1 MHEHEER
8 IYFTPEEWQEYRHG
22 EEKMCWLINVFMKR
36 RKPVAPPSPTVFFV
50 IKSAGIV
57 YRTNQMTINL
67 LDDQEVTIT
76 FSDIAGN
83 EAPAG
88 TQVTWASSDATIG
101 TVTPSADTLTALVT
115 TTGKLGT
122 FTVTATDQAGA
133 VATSTIVVGFDASS
147 PALVAGT
154 PVSRIA
160 APTPA
165 PVATPTPTPAPTDAT
180 STPAP
185 VAASVDATTTPAT
198 DTTTPAPVAAS

>member
-8 IYFTPEEWQEYRHG
+8 INFTQEEWSEYRRG
-22 EEKMCWLINVFMKR
+22 EERMCWLINVFMKR

-57 YRTNQMTINL
+57 YRTNEMTINL
-67 LDDQEVTIT
+67 LDDQEVTLT

-88 TQVTWASSDATIG
+88 TTVTWVSSDATTG

-133 VATSTIVVGFDASS
+133 SSTATIVVGFDAAS

-160 APTPA
+160 VAPTPA
-165 PVATPTPTPAPTDAT
+165 PVAAPVEVAAPAPAATD
-180 STPAP
+180 STTTAP
-185 VAASVDATTTPAT
+185 VAT
-198 DTTTPAPVAAS
+198 DTTATPVATPAA